1 VSRRT
6 LELTDDVYDYLL
18 HCGVRE
24 SAALARLREETAA
37 LEAARMQISPEQGAF
52 MALLVRLLGATRTL
66 EVGTFTGY
74 SAMAVAE
81 TLPENGRVTAC
92 DVSEEWTRIA
102 VAAWHAAGLEHKI
115 DLRLAPAMDTLDGLL
130 EDGAADSCDFMFID
144 ADKTNYDGYYE
155 RGLRLVRAGGLIA
168 VDNVLWGGRVADPD
182 AHDQDT
188 AAIRALNAK
197 IADDARVDA
206 VLLPIGDGLTLA
218 RRR

>member
-6 LELTDDVYDYLL
+6 LELTDGLYDYLL
-18 HCGVRE
+18 QRGVRE
-24 SAALARLREETAA
+24 SAALARLREETGA
-37 LEAARMQISPEQGAF
+37 LEAAGMQISPEQGAF
-52 MALLVRLLGATRTL
+52 MALLVRLLGAKRTL

-81 TLPENGRVTAC
+81 ALPDDGRVTAC
-92 DVSEEWTRIA
+92 DVSEEWTSIA

-115 DLRLAPAMDTLDGLL
+115 DLQLAPALDTLDGLL
-130 EDGAADSCDFMFID
+130 DDGAADSYDFMFID

-168 VDNVLWGGRVADPD
+168 VDNVLWGGRVADPGV
-182 AHDQDT
+182 HDPDT

-206 VLLPIGDGLTLA
+206 VMLPVGDGLTLA
-218 RRR
+218 RHR

>member
-6 LELTDDVYDYLL
+6 LELTDDLYDYLL
-18 HCGVRE
+18 HRGVRE

-37 LEAARMQISPEQGAF
+37 LEAAGMQISPEQGAF

-81 TLPENGRVTAC
+81 ALPENGRVTTC
-92 DVSEEWTRIA
+92 DVSEEWTSIA
-102 VAAWHAAGLEHKI
+102 VAAWRAAGLEHKI

-130 EDGAADSCDFMFID
+130 EDGAADSYDFMFID
-144 ADKTNYDGYYE
+144 ADKTSYDDYYE

-168 VDNVLWGGRVADPD
+168 VDNVLWGGRVADPE
-182 AHDQDT
+182 AHDPDT

-206 VLLPIGDGLTLA
+206 VLLPVGDGLTLA